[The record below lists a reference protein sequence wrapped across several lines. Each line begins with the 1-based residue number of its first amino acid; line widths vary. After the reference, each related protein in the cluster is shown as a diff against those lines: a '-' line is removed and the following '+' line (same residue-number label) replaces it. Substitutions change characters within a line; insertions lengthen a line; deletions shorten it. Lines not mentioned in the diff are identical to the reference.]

1 MTMPHVNSG
10 GSEDFFSNDEV
21 KVYKDEGE
29 EEKRSSENLSEDKL
43 GLVTE
48 TEEGKNGGLG
58 NGYDGDKTEN
68 GREDGKPPV
77 QDRNAGPFG
86 YGMPS
91 YPPYSNGSPGLGSK
105 FQPPLA
111 GLMMYNN
118 DHFAQPPPAHM
129 GIPPVHI
136 DPKSGLPR
144 PPVYPYPGSG
154 QFPPSLY
161 GPDIPVQW
169 QRPPGYP
176 ITSGAFSG
184 PYPPSLSSS
193 SFRFG
198 PPGLFHPHHGLHH
211 PGMPHPALMSP
222 GPKQEPQDNHRNM
235 HDQGPPEETAAQ
247 KKKNHIKKPL
257 NAFMLFMKEQRAKV
271 VAECTLKESAAIN
284 QILGRKWHALDRS
297 EQAKYYE
304 MARKEKE
311 LHLQLYP
318 GWSARDNYA
327 VHTKK
332 KRKKKDIHGGEKDM
346 WVSDCSSAKKC
357 RARYGVEQ
365 QNQWCKPCRRK
376 KKCIRYLMGD
386 EGGETDGDEG
396 HISDSNRTGS
406 LHDSDSMT
414 GSPMHS
420 VTSDDAFSTP
430 SKSFYRHSPSPLGV
444 GNSDLDFTLK
454 SDHTHID
461 IESGEIDVCSQDNDL
476 NMTLTSSPLKSS
488 PYRNHIPVT

>member
-1 MTMPHVNSG
+1 MPSYPPY
-10 GSEDFFSNDEV
+10 SN
-21 KVYKDEGE
+21 
-29 EEKRSSENLSEDKL
+29 RSS
-43 GLVTE
+43 GLVSI
-48 TEEGKNGGLG
+48 GYGMPFYPPHSNGSPGLVSIVYG
-58 NGYDGDKTEN
+58 MPSYSPYSNRSPGL
-68 GREDGKPPV
+68 V
-77 QDRNAGPFG
+77 SIG

-91 YPPYSNGSPGLGSK
+91 YPSYSNGSPGLGSK

-118 DHFAQPPPAHM
+118 EHFAQPPPAHM

-332 KRKKKDIHGGEKDM
+332 KRKKKDIHGGENKGCSPISHKMKLMWPKDGQESYSPQDM

>member
-1 MTMPHVNSG
+1 MWEPPSRPTSSSSSPPTLHRPIPLPLSVAQEKDYLLIRTKMPVCIWP
-10 GSEDFFSNDEV
+10 DTC
-21 KVYKDEGE
+21 
-29 EEKRSSENLSEDKL
+29 LL
-43 GLVTE
+43 GCALADV
-48 TEEGKNGGLG
+48 
-58 NGYDGDKTEN
+58 
-68 GREDGKPPV
+68 
-77 QDRNAGPFG
+77 A
-86 YGMPS
+86 
-91 YPPYSNGSPGLGSK
+91 GSK

-118 DHFAQPPPAHM
+118 EHFAQPPPAHM

-346 WVSDCSSAKKC
+346 WVADCSSAKKC

-476 NMTLTSSPLKSS
+476 NITLTSSPLKSS